1 MGQRTIFPHFI
12 ADIADSKFVS
22 PIFVRDPFVDQF
34 ARRVR
39 GVWTTQPRLL
49 VFSVRVVYRMKRCSL
64 NLLTDTHRQL
74 GMSNG
79 ALFAVPI
86 PEAYETVGQ
95 ELQRAVEQAVA
106 ESEANGISRRGKE
119 ATPWLLNRVGQL
131 TAGKSL
137 ASSES

>member
-1 MGQRTIFPHFI
+1 
-12 ADIADSKFVS
+12 
-22 PIFVRDPFVDQF
+22 
-34 ARRVR
+34 
-39 GVWTTQPRLL
+39 
-49 VFSVRVVYRMKRCSL
+49 
-64 NLLTDTHRQL
+64 
-74 GMSNG
+74 MSNG

-86 PEAYETVGQ
+86 SEAYETVGQ

-137 ASSES
+137 ASSECWLPVSLMSI